1 LSSRRAIGVDLGG
14 TKLLTGVVDTQ
25 QKVHHES
32 RESSTGQGEEEVLNS
47 IEAELKEAMEA
58 CPDVVG
64 AGLGIPCTIDRERG
78 VAINAVN
85 LDITDVPIR
94 DEMRARTGLPVFL
107 DNDAN
112 CAMLAE
118 HRFGA
123 AKGADVALMLTLGTG
138 IGGGIIIGGELYRG
152 SSGAAAELGHIVV
165 DENGPPCQGT
175 CPNHGCV
182 ETYASGTALARD
194 GVAAAGLHP
203 DSALGKAL
211 TDGHIDGKVVTQA
224 AVAGDEVARE
234 VVAAAGRHLG
244 VALASLCNTFDPD
257 VIVIGGGVSAVGDLM
272 LEPAREEL
280 RARALPPMNR
290 TEVVLATLGGDAG
303 MIGAAEMALEE
314 TAAERS

>member
-1 LSSRRAIGVDLGG
+1 VDLGG
-14 TKLLTGVVDTQ
+14 TKLLTGVVDSE
-25 QKVHHES
+25 QKVLHES
-32 RESSTGQGEEEVLNS
+32 RESSLGAGEDEVLDA
-47 IEAELKEAMEA
+47 IEAELKEAQEA
-58 CPDVVG
+58 CPDVIG

-94 DEMRARTGLPVFL
+94 DEMKARTGLPVFI

-138 IGGGIIIGGELYRG
+138 IGGGIIIGGEVYRG
-152 SSGAAAELGHIVV
+152 ATGAAAELGHVVV

-182 ETYASGTALARD
+182 ETFASGTALARD

-203 DSALGKAL
+203 DSALGQAL
-211 TDGHIDGKVVTQA
+211 SRGHVDGKVVTEA
-224 AVAGDEVARE
+224 ALAGDEVARE

-244 VALASLCNTFDPD
+244 VAMVSLANTFDPD

-272 LEPAREEL
+272 LDPAREEL
-280 RARALPPMNR
+280 RTRALPPMNK
-290 TEVVLATLGGDAG
+290 TPVVLAKLGGDAG
-303 MIGAAEMALEE
+303 MIGAAQMALEE
-314 TAAERS
+314 TA